1 MHGPDH
7 MAAMA
12 RIKSEHLSFAITG
25 FAIGLTN
32 SLASVKSTWRG
43 AFSRIW
49 PVTMVILGVLLLFY
63 RE

>member
-1 MHGPDH
+1 ME
-7 MAAMA
+7 

-32 SLASVKSTWRG
+32 GLSGTNGTWRRV
-43 AFSRIW
+43 FSRIW
-49 PVTMVILGVLLLFY
+49 PALMVVLGVLLLFY

>member
-1 MHGPDH
+1 MHGPNH
-7 MAAMA
+7 MAVME

-32 SLASVKSTWRG
+32 GLSGTNGTWRRV
-43 AFSRIW
+43 FSRIW
-49 PVTMVILGVLLLFY
+49 PVLMVVLGVLLLFY